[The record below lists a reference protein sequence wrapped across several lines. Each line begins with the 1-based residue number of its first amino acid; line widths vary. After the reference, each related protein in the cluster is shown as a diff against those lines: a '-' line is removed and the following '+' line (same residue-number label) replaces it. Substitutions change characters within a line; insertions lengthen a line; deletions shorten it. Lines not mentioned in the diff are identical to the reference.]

1 MGSATREAL
10 AASRAALSATSGV
23 TLAVAEEL
31 FSAGRVIGSSAQLRA
46 ILADPSTPATDK
58 QGLIDS
64 IFGTRLGAKSKKVLD
79 VAVTQRW
86 SNQGD
91 LLAGIEELGLRAAAT
106 SAPASTS
113 IEAELFEFG
122 TAVTSDPE
130 LELAIGSKRG
140 GDEAKLA
147 LVNALLGKKVSAQT
161 IAIVE
166 QLVLQPRGRRIGEL
180 LSSAASVVADQSGL
194 AIATVTSAAPIAA
207 AQLTRLEKGLA
218 STYGR
223 EITINLIVD
232 PSIIGGLRV
241 QVGDDVIDGTVSRK
255 LTDLRLQLAG

>member
-46 ILADPSTPATDK
+46 VLADPSTPATDK

-64 IFGTRLGAKSKKVLD
+64 IFGRRLGAKSKKILD
-79 VAVTQRW
+79 VTVTQRW
-86 SNQGD
+86 SGQDD
-91 LLAGIEELGLRAAAT
+91 LLSGIEELGLRAAAI

-122 TAVTSDPE
+122 NAVSSDPE
-130 LELAIGSKRG
+130 LELAVGSKRG
-140 GDEAKLA
+140 DDEAKVA
-147 LVNALLGKKVSAQT
+147 LVDALLAKKVSPQT
-161 IAIVE
+161 LAIVH

-180 LSSAASVVADQSGL
+180 LSSSASVVADQSGL
-194 AIATVTSAAPIAA
+194 AIATVTSAAPIGA
-207 AQLTRLEKGLA
+207 AQLGRLQKGLA
-218 STYGR
+218 SSYGR
-223 EITINLIVD
+223 EIKINLVVD

-241 QVGDDVIDGTVSRK
+241 QVGDDVIDGTVARK
-255 LTDLRLQLAG
+255 LADLRLQLAG